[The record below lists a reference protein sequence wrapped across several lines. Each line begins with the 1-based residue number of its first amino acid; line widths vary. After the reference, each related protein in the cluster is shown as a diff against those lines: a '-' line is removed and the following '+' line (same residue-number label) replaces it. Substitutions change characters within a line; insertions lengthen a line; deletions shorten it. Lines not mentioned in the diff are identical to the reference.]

1 VTKKSSGYDHCI
13 SLPVSQPCSLGRRTA
28 WNTNLSILQ
37 SMDSHNAIFKL
48 GTNLS
53 SELVPDGAH
62 ITLRSSTRQTKLQG
76 TNVLDFWNNTG
87 ATTMFAR
94 DLSFQGTQDQYVTKQ
109 TVQRLCF
116 QGRFKESTVCPV

>member
-1 VTKKSSGYDHCI
+1 
-13 SLPVSQPCSLGRRTA
+13 
-28 WNTNLSILQ
+28 
-37 SMDSHNAIFKL
+37 MDSHNAIFKL

-62 ITLRSSTRQTKLQG
+62 ILQR

-94 DLSFQGTQDQYVTKQ
+94 DLSFQGMQVQFATKQ
-109 TVQRLCF
+109 TGSTIMF
-116 QGRFKESTVCPV
+116 PKELHC

>member
-1 VTKKSSGYDHCI
+1 
-13 SLPVSQPCSLGRRTA
+13 
-28 WNTNLSILQ
+28 
-37 SMDSHNAIFKL
+37 MDSHNAIFKL

-53 SELVPDGAH
+53 SELVPDGAN

-94 DLSFQGTQDQYVTKQ
+94 DLSFQGMQVQYVTKQ
-109 TVQRLCF
+109 TGSMIMFPEGLQY
-116 QGRFKESTVCPV
+116 